1 MGNHHPID
9 FSALNFTISSQLQG
23 IPSTQTLN
31 GTITSWTG
39 NPVEGALV
47 KGFDSTGTEVGSMI
61 TNATGQFNFNVA
73 DDVSLTVTK
82 DFTND
87 RIISVRDALD
97 ALRITVGMTK
107 SDGNLVPNDYISA
120 DFNKDG
126 KVSVVDALE
135 ILKYSIN
142 MDVTQAQ
149 WVFLEGDTDV
159 SSVGRRDVN
168 YSEDLSVS
176 FSDLDNNQGITGI
189 LLGDVNGT
197 I

>member
-1 MGNHHPID
+1 M
-9 FSALNFTISSQLQG
+9 
-23 IPSTQTLN
+23 
-31 GTITSWTG
+31 
-39 NPVEGALV
+39 
-47 KGFDSTGTEVGSMI
+47 
-61 TNATGQFNFNVA
+61 
-73 DDVSLTVTK
+73 TK

-87 RIISVRDALD
+87 RTITVRDALD

-107 SDGNLVPNDYISA
+107 SDGNLVPNDYIAA

-149 WVFLEGDTDV
+149 WVFVDGDMDV
-159 SSVGRRDVN
+159 SSVGRRDVI

-176 FSDLDNNQGITGI
+176 FSDLDTNQDITGI

-197 I
+197 V

>member
-1 MGNHHPID
+1 
-9 FSALNFTISSQLQG
+9 
-23 IPSTQTLN
+23 
-31 GTITSWTG
+31 
-39 NPVEGALV
+39 
-47 KGFDSTGTEVGSMI
+47 MI
-61 TNATGQFNFNVA
+61 TNATGQFNFDVA
-73 DDVSLTVTK
+73 DDVSLTVEK

-87 RIISVRDALD
+87 RTITVRDALD
-97 ALRITVGMTK
+97 ALRISVGMTK
-107 SDGNLVPNDYISA
+107 SDGNLVPNDYITA

-149 WVFLEGDTDV
+149 WVFVEGDMDV
-159 SSVGRRDVN
+159 SSVGRRDVI
-168 YSEDLSVS
+168 YSEDLTIN
-176 FSDLDNNQGITGI
+176 FSDLNSDQGITGI

>member
-1 MGNHHPID
+1 M
-9 FSALNFTISSQLQG
+9 T
-23 IPSTQTLN
+23 
-31 GTITSWTG
+31 
-39 NPVEGALV
+39 
-47 KGFDSTGTEVGSMI
+47 
-61 TNATGQFNFNVA
+61 
-73 DDVSLTVTK
+73 LTVAK

-107 SDGNLVPNDYISA
+107 SDGDLGPLDYISA

-126 KVSVVDALE
+126 KVSIIDALE
-135 ILKYSIN
+135 ILKYSLN

-149 WVFLEGDTDV
+149 WVFIEGDSDL
-159 SSVGRRDVN
+159 SSLGRRDVN
-168 YSEDLSVS
+168 YSEDLTVN
-176 FSDLDNNQGITGI
+176 FSDLSSDQGITGI

>member
-1 MGNHHPID
+1 M
-9 FSALNFTISSQLQG
+9 
-23 IPSTQTLN
+23 
-31 GTITSWTG
+31 
-39 NPVEGALV
+39 
-47 KGFDSTGTEVGSMI
+47 KGFD
-61 TNATGQFNFNVA
+61 ATGVQVGTATTNVEGQFSFDVV
-73 DDVSLTVTK
+73 DDVSLSVVK

-87 RIISVRDALD
+87 RIVSVRDALD
-97 ALRITVGMTK
+97 ALRISVGMTK

-159 SSVGRRDVN
+159 SSVGRRDVI
-168 YSEDLSVS
+168 YSEDLIVN
-176 FSDLDNNQGITGI
+176 FSDLNSDQDITGI

>member
-1 MGNHHPID
+1 MNGSEYTD
-9 FSALNFTISSQLQG
+9 FLNILEISAV
-23 IPSTQTLN
+23 QTLN

-47 KGFDSTGTEVGSMI
+47 KGFDASGVEVGTAI
-61 TNATGQFNFNVA
+61 TNTEGLFSFDVV
-73 DDVSLTVTK
+73 DDVSLSVVK

-87 RIISVRDALD
+87 RIVSVRDALD
-97 ALRITVGMTK
+97 ALRISVGMTK

-168 YSEDLSVS
+168 YSEDLIVN
-176 FSDLDNNQGITGI
+176 FSDLNSDQDITGI